1 METDI
6 YYTYASKQELLDIGA
21 DPLTIYEDI
30 SESYENLDEEPNGLT
45 QVELTKEQ
53 CAKLIPEG
61 NYCYKTILVDEIGNQ
76 IIKPCPFWDKFMTFP
91 KQNNGYCHLLKE
103 GDWQG
108 GLGLLW
114 DQSKCCGVN
123 EYKDDYEDD

>member
-1 METDI
+1 MTTDI

-21 DPLTIYEDI
+21 DPSTIFKDI
-30 SESYENLDEEPNGLT
+30 SQLSELMDHKDVKELN

-61 NYCYKTILVDEIGNQ
+61 NYCYGIKTLEDGFVVR
-76 IIKPCPFWDKFMTFP
+76 PTCPFWDKLLDFP
-91 KQNNGYCHLLKE
+91 KQNNGYCHYLKQ
-103 GDWQG
+103 GDFQG

-114 DQSKCCGVN
+114 DQCKCCGVN
-123 EYKDDYEDD
+123 EYKDDYNEE